1 MARIRFNNYTLA
13 VFAIASIGSAVVSVS
28 QRFEPALWL
37 SAALAAVAVVNVV
50 RIIMKRDAELKR
62 SAQT

>member
-28 QRFEPALWL
+28 QRFEIALWL

-50 RIIMKRDAELKR
+50 RIIMKRNAELKR
-62 SAQT
+62 DAQT